1 MAPISRSDGTRSYQN
16 GQINGLAN
24 SQDPP
29 PSTLAANFANN
40 LSTQRRPSRH
50 DDQDDFQ
57 QLLAEVSKYEGNP
70 HEGVSI
76 EEEME
81 HCHEL
86 ICVVVIGVL
95 EVLSKSTAA
104 INEQELQK
112 ASEGLDVLIMKIK
125 EFPVVLDQVPGQRV
139 QLLSGSD
146 DPLWF
151 WLFPQIL
158 ALVGSKRCETLQDK
172 IKEFFTVCFTEVSN
186 TLQLWALNSAFF
198 GYLRHCANSKQ
209 SRLGITNLADVS
221 SSHFGSFAQVKGYR
235 YWPLAC
241 V

>member
-1 MAPISRSDGTRSYQN
+1 MAHLSRSDGVRSYQN
-16 GQINGLAN
+16 GQMNGLAH
-24 SQDPP
+24 SQDAL

-40 LSTQRRPSRH
+40 LSTARRPSRH

-57 QLLAEVSKYEGNP
+57 QLLAEVSKYEGNV
-70 HEGVSI
+70 HGDITI
-76 EEEME
+76 EEGME

-86 ICVVVIGVL
+86 IYVVVIGVL
-95 EVLSKSTAA
+95 EALTKSTAS

-112 ASEGLDVLIMKIK
+112 AAEGLDVLIMKIK

-146 DPLWF
+146 APLWF

-158 ALVGSKRCETLQDK
+158 ALAGSKRCEILQDK
-172 IKEFFTVCFTEVSN
+172 IKEFFKVCFSEVSN
-186 TLQLWALNSAFF
+186 TLQLWTLNSAFF
-198 GYLRHCANSKQ
+198 DYLRHCANCKS
-209 SRLGITNLADVS
+209 SCLEIMNLANFS
-221 SSHFGSFAQVKGYR
+221 SSHLGPFTEVKSIC